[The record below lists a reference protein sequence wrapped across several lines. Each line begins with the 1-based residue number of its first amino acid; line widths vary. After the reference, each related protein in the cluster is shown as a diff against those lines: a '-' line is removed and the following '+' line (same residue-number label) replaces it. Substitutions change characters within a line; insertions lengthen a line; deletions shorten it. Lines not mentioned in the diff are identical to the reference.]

1 MIKPASHI
9 LSLEPYSLSK
19 RDSLE
24 DDFIKLDWNETLYP
38 LNSKLRNFL
47 IEQISESHLNLY
59 PKLINNELQNKLS
72 EYAQVDSECISVFP
86 GSDVALDYV
95 CRTYLEKGDYVVSIG
110 PTYDNFRIFVSS
122 TGATHE
128 TVLPDS
134 LDEYSLEKQISKI
147 TKKPKIIYFSNPN
160 NPMSFY
166 TEKIELERCLDSNK
180 DILFICDEAYF
191 EFSKKSMTSLVSNY
205 ENIIFSRSF
214 SKGLGLAGLRI
225 GYLITNSQIIENINK
240 IKNFKNLTSI
250 SQSSAIFVLENLN
263 ILDERINDLEK
274 SKEIILNFLTDSQLK
289 FFSGDTNFVLIDL
302 NNNSKIKKNLYL
314 KKFII
319 REFNSSI
326 LNGFIRITF
335 PQSIHAN
342 MLCKTIEESF

>member
-1 MIKPASHI
+1 M
-9 LSLEPYSLSK
+9 
-19 RDSLE
+19 
-24 DDFIKLDWNETLYP
+24 
-38 LNSKLRNFL
+38 
-47 IEQISESHLNLY
+47 
-59 PKLINNELQNKLS
+59 
-72 EYAQVDSECISVFP
+72 
-86 GSDVALDYV
+86 
-95 CRTYLEKGDYVVSIG
+95 
-110 PTYDNFRIFVSS
+110 
-122 TGATHE
+122 
-128 TVLPDS
+128 
-134 LDEYSLEKQISKI
+134 
-147 TKKPKIIYFSNPN
+147 
-160 NPMSFY
+160 
-166 TEKIELERCLDSNK
+166 
-180 DILFICDEAYF
+180 
-191 EFSKKSMTSLVSNY
+191 
-205 ENIIFSRSF
+205 
-214 SKGLGLAGLRI
+214 
-225 GYLITNSQIIENINK
+225 
-240 IKNFKNLTSI
+240 TSI